1 METFKI
7 TVDTRGDSIS
17 PADWCKELTEIL
29 NRHYYVVEVEYVGE
43 DEQGKR

>member
-17 PADWCKELTEIL
+17 PADWCRELQEIL
-29 NRHYYVVEVEYVGE
+29 NRYYYIVEVEHIGK
-43 DEQGKR
+43 DEQER